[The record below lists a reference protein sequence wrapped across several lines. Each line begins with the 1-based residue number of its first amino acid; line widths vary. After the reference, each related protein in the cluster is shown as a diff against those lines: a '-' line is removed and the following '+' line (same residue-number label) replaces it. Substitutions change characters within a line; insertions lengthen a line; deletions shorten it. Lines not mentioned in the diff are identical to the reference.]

1 MRTTVAQSLLVAESL
16 PFPRQTLSSMNIST
30 KQEHKDL
37 ISKVVEHRAAL
48 QRVQG
53 IVEHIEDNMEGM
65 RAASQ
70 VKLDAISS
78 KVDAIQVSVMSL
90 RSLGEQIMA
99 FVRTFPREIR
109 DLLNTLVYV
118 DWRTYQAVLQIQ
130 ERLTQ
135 SPTSLHDS
143 NIKFTNVLGEYRE
156 LPYEYFCHWEVR
168 MLPSQ
173 VFNSFDSY

>member
-1 MRTTVAQSLLVAESL
+1 MTDIQSLLEAGSL
-16 PFPRQTLSSMNIST
+16 QFPRQTLSSMNIRT
-30 KQEHKDL
+30 RQEHEDL
-37 ISKVVEHRAAL
+37 ISKVVENRAAL
-48 QRVQG
+48 QQVQG
-53 IVEHIEDNMEGM
+53 FVEQIEDRMEGM
-65 RAASQ
+65 RATSQ
-70 VKLDAISS
+70 AKLDAISS
-78 KVDAIQVSVMSL
+78 KSDALQVSVMSL
-90 RSLGEQIMA
+90 RDLGEQVMV

-109 DLLNTLVYV
+109 QLLNTFMQV

-130 ERLTQ
+130 ERLSR

-173 VFNSFDSY
+173 ILSCSDNY